1 MLTVEKKRIAAYVI
15 KLVASVVNGVAPPE
29 NDNADW
35 QGISRAYLI
44 WLPMPQS
51 HLKSNRMN
59 TRRDFSMNSVCK
71 R

>member
-35 QGISRAYLI
+35 QGIIDFAKK
-44 WLPMPQS
+44 
-51 HLKSNRMN
+51 KSVLNL
-59 TRRDFSMNSVCK
+59 VA
-71 R
+71 